1 MMQETTSHAVYTD
14 PASVARNWHGT
25 NIQDL
30 RLVLLAVSA
39 NMPLPAPQTCQ
50 YRQISRTLTLHYFL
64 ASNMLK
70 YQPHWVKWRLIEA
83 INVTPEWNFHNVS
96 NPRPL
101 QQDDV
106 V

>member
-1 MMQETTSHAVYTD
+1 MMQETTSHAVHTD
-14 PASVARNWHGT
+14 PSSVARNWHGT

-39 NMPLPAPQTCQ
+39 NMSLPAPLPPHSLLTCQ

-70 YQPHWVKWRLIEA
+70 YQPHRVKWRL
-83 INVTPEWNFHNVS
+83 N
-96 NPRPL
+96 RGY
-101 QQDDV
+101 
-106 V
+106 